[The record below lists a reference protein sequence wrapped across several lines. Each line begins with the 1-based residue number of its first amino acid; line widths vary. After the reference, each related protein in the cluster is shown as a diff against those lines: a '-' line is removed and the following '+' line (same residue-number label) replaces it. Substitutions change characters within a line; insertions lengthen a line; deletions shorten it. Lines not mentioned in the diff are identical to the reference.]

1 MSYDQSET
9 EKQAHL
15 RDYWRTAWS
24 GRWTIAT
31 VFVVV
36 VTIGVIATFVQT
48 PVYRASATVEINP
61 RAQKVVKVEDVS
73 QIGTTGFGWSAEDR
87 YFKSQLEVLKSREVA
102 ARACAKL
109 GIKDHPLFS
118 LARDPI
124 AVFMAR
130 IEVEPIPDTVIVTVS
145 MEGADP
151 EEVTNWVNELV
162 ASYVSRNLEEAAQST
177 SDAIGS
183 LMTQME
189 PLRDRLV
196 AREAEKFR
204 YAREKQIFNPETQ
217 RASYNERLGSLEK
230 DYTQTK
236 LRRLELEAVF
246 RKIEEI
252 DRGGG
257 DYYVIPQVARDEAL
271 RTLTRERGEMEAEQ
285 RKLLITFKPGHF
297 KVKENEAGL
306 TKLTQRIQS
315 ETNRIISAI
324 RTEYGLAGARE
335 SDLEAEIRKTKEEAL
350 TVSEKSSTYN
360 ILQTESEEA
369 KRIYDLVAQRAKEV
383 DLNSSLLRNN
393 LAILDRAIVPS
404 APVRPRKVINLAVSM
419 LMGIGLGIG
428 VIFFL
433 EYIDNTVRGA
443 EQLSREFGVT
453 TLAVIPRR
461 RQGDQIAGKAMTE
474 AFSSLRTGVQFCSM
488 NRARRVLLI
497 TSAGPGDGKTL
508 SAVHLARAMA
518 RGGEKVCLVDADLRR
533 PSVHREMGLPTSPG
547 LSNWLA
553 GGDGVDS
560 VRALVRTISPSE
572 PSVITCGPLPPSPAE
587 MFASERFS
595 ALIKELKATY
605 DWVILDSPP
614 ASGLTDSILL
624 AAQSDM
630 VVFVARQSRTD
641 RDTLRRALSAVRT
654 ANPNIVGAILND
666 VDLNR
671 SENRD
676 LYFPTH
682 DPKAG
687 SRSPDEISSGEL
699 NTGERSSGRRS
710 TAAL

>member
-1 MSYDQSET
+1 MSYDQPEN

-15 RDYWRTAWS
+15 RDYWRTVWA

-31 VFVVV
+31 VFVIV
-36 VTIGVIATFVQT
+36 VTIGIIATFLQT

-118 LARDPI
+118 LARDPV
-124 AVFMAR
+124 ASFMAR

-145 MEGADP
+145 MEGTDP
-151 EEVTNWVNELV
+151 AEVTRWVNEV
-162 ASYVSRNLEEAAQST
+162 VESYVGRNLEEAAQST
-177 SDAIGS
+177 ADAIGS

-252 DRGGG
+252 DRTGG
-257 DYYVIPQVARDEAL
+257 DYYVIPQVAKDDAL
-271 RTLTRERGEMEAEQ
+271 RTLTREKGEMEAEQ
-285 RKLLITFKPGHF
+285 RKLLVTFKPGHF
-297 KVKENEAGL
+297 KVRENEAAL

-315 ETNRIISAI
+315 ETSRIISAI
-324 RTEYGLAGARE
+324 RTEYALAGARE
-335 SDLEAEIRKTKEEAL
+335 ADLEAEIRQTKEEAL
-350 TVSEKSSTYN
+350 TVSEKASTYN

-393 LAILDRAIVPS
+393 LAVLDRAIVPS
-404 APVRPRKVINLAVSM
+404 VPVRPRKLINLAVSM
-419 LMGIGLGIG
+419 LMGLGLGIG

-461 RQGDQIAGKAMTE
+461 RQGDQVAGKAMAE
-474 AFSSLRTGVQFCSM
+474 AFSSLRTGVQFSSM

-497 TSAGPGDGKTL
+497 TSAGPGEGKTL
-508 SAVHLARAMA
+508 SAIHLARAMA
-518 RGGEKVCLVDADLRR
+518 RGGERVCLVDADLRR
-533 PSVHREMGLPTSPG
+533 PSVHREMGLAASPG

-560 VRALVRTISPSE
+560 VRALVQMGAPSE
-572 PSVITCGPLPPSPAE
+572 PAVITCGPLPPSPAE

-605 DWVILDSPP
+605 DWVIIDSPP

-641 RDTLRRALSAVRT
+641 RDLLRRALSAVRT

-676 LYFPTH
+676 LYFPAH
-682 DPKAG
+682 DPKTG
-687 SRSPDEISSGEL
+687 SRPSDEVG
-699 NTGERSSGRRS
+699 TGRRS